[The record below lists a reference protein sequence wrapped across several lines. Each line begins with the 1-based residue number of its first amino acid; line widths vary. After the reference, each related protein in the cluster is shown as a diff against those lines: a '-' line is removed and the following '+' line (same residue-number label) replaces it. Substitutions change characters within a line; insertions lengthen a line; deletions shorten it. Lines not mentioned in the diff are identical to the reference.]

1 MRKGLKIT
9 LMTVA
14 IALVSVQAMAYAPV
28 ISDLPSPIVGSNVG
42 VTGANAVWTKFVY
55 PDAMDLST
63 LATDELTSA
72 PGLMWTYA
80 GSSLSYLINGV
91 NPITLGTTD
100 PTSPTTASI
109 INRTVSG
116 GEQNLDGLAN
126 TITIRNKALAPL
138 GGSVATS
145 VPPGLQTAQLVTFF
159 CSDGNL
165 YSSKTVFFY
174 TDNGG
179 MNRLSGG
186 GAWQKAP
193 IKVGSGTDLTGVNK
207 FTSWFWAKD
216 QAQWSVGSGGSVTTH
231 TYNASGGMCLDI
243 AGAQTAQNTVD
254 LLSPYQYF
262 TLAKNKLYRLTLKMN
277 GSQLSPGATPLW
289 DFIIQN
295 AKPGDNTVGWNL
307 YAQDTM
313 LYDNTGF
320 GGQNTVLN
328 TTNGTDYII
337 YFAPA
342 AVQADQWNDAT
353 TGAFA
358 PANTAQIQPL
368 CEFRLL
374 DYPSDAQGAGQTK
387 SGAVCIQQL
396 TVEQADITRVVK
408 QSSLVNITSFAQA
421 TSSGGG
427 NAEAYSL
434 FNAALSTISFSGG
447 AITVTP
453 GTTAVT
459 VTGYGSVTGQDLE
472 GTEIRPAS
480 DLTFGDPLSAP
491 TSYLDNWPIKWNS
504 GEVLR
509 YQVDVIAPDAS
520 LVSAPWDAIMLNMQG
535 LDSELLFESY
545 MSSSQNL
552 ASPKAT
558 ASTTYQVFLQTLK
571 APSNSGDA
579 TIAAKYA
586 QLRWVLRFF
595 NTPTAQF
602 PSWTS
607 ASAKNKSPIKVT
619 GLRVDKVIVQ

>member
-1 MRKGLKIT
+1 
-9 LMTVA
+9 
-14 IALVSVQAMAYAPV
+14 
-28 ISDLPSPIVGSNVG
+28 VGSNVG
-42 VTGANAVWTKFVY
+42 VTGANSVWTPFVY
-55 PDAMDLST
+55 PDAMDLSI
-63 LATDELTSA
+63 LATDDFTSA
-72 PGLMWTYA
+72 SGLMWTYT
-80 GSSLSYLINGV
+80 GSNLSYLINGV
-91 NPITLGTTD
+91 GPITFGTTD
-100 PTSPTTASI
+100 PTSPTTAQI
-109 INRTVSG
+109 INRTVAG
-116 GEQNLDGLAN
+116 GEQDNDHLAK
-126 TITIRNKALAPL
+126 TITIRNKVLAPL

-145 VPPGLQTAQLVTFF
+145 IPPGLQTSQLVTFF

-186 GAWQKAP
+186 SPWQKSP
-193 IKVGSGTDLTGVNK
+193 IKVGTGSDSSGVDK

-216 QAQWSVGSGGSVTTH
+216 TAQWSVGSGGTVTTH
-231 TYNASGGMCLDI
+231 TYNSNGGMCLDI
-243 AGAQTAQNTVD
+243 SGAQTAQNTVD

-277 GSQLSPGATPLW
+277 GSQVSPGATPLW
-289 DFIIQN
+289 DFIVQN

-328 TTNGTDYII
+328 TTNGTDYVV

-342 AVQADQWNDAT
+342 AVQADQWNDT
-353 TGAFA
+353 STGAFIA
-358 PANTAQIQPL
+358 ANQAQIQPL

-374 DYPSDAQGAGQTK
+374 DYPTDAQGAGQTK

-396 TVEQADITRVVK
+396 TVEAADITRVTK
-408 QSSLVNITSFAQA
+408 LASKVNITSFVQA
-421 TSSGGG
+421 SSSGGG

-434 FNAALSTISFSGG
+434 FNAALSTISFANG

-459 VTGYGSVTGQDLE
+459 VTGYGSVTGQMLE
-472 GTEIRPAS
+472 GTEIRPAA
-480 DLTFGDPLSAP
+480 DLTFGDPSSAP

-520 LVSAPWDAIMLNMQG
+520 LVSSPWDAIMLNMQG

-558 ASTTYQVFLQTLK
+558 ASTTYQVFLQTMK
-571 APSNSGDA
+571 APSNSGNA
-579 TIAAKYA
+579 TIAASYQ

-607 ASAKNKSPIKVT
+607 ASALNKSPIKVT
-619 GLRVDKVIVQ
+619 GLRVDTVTVQ